1 MKNKWSKKEN
11 VYNKAIWK
19 NNTFGSAQHNPKG
32 AVLRTKQSHR
42 AGYKLK
48 QKYVSIIPSKQTI
61 KSTAYQGE
69 ISNKVEVSKRRKIN
83 TPKKISKASF
93 KEAYFN
99 KNSIAQCGAHPSRAS
114 QRHGWHG
121 VSSALPYG
129 VQKAFSNYVLYYKKK
144 AWYTDKAAPIPGG
157 NFKIAPGFRRKDKVY
172 KKTLGAYKLF
182 KTYQTFNKKAISK
195 QYRKRANRNFVCN
208 NSMEFSILM
217 HTDSLF
223 NSSLSKSSLCNFKE
237 LFQPYFLNGKYTI
250 KKNFVL
256 YRRNK
261 AFQKDGDF
269 CSSLNSQ
276 PLFYFILFFSYFI
289 IIK

>member
-19 NNTFGSAQHNPKG
+19 NNTFGSSKG
-32 AVLRTKQSHR
+32 AVLFCKAKISTKQSHR

-69 ISNKVEVSKRRKIN
+69 ISNKVEQSKRRKIN

-99 KNSIAQCGAHPSRAS
+99 KNSIALPN
-114 QRHGWHG
+114 QRHG

-129 VQKAFSNYVLYYKKK
+129 MCSAQQKAFSNYVLYYKKK

-269 CSSLNSQ
+269 CSCLNQQ
-276 PLFYFILFFSYFI
+276 PLFYFILFHISLL
-289 IIK
+289 